1 MKVLE
6 LNLTVLLG
14 IDSESSQVINTSLTK
29 TDDLNIFRDKTLS
42 DINGCNSI
50 QLILKFSYY
59 PRTYKKNKSESM
71 GSQPGPCRS
80 ETYYIITFYQMTP
93 ALRFRI
99 IHERNCN
106 MTMEMSFLSHS
117 L

>member
-50 QLILKFSYY
+50 QLILRFLYY
-59 PRTYKKNKSESM
+59 PRTHKKNKREFM
-71 GSQPGPCRS
+71 GSQTAVRRS
-80 ETYYIITFYQMTP
+80 ET
-93 ALRFRI
+93 
-99 IHERNCN
+99 
-106 MTMEMSFLSHS
+106 
-117 L
+117 